1 MSKFEKVKI
10 ALEGKTKNSSDFLTV
25 TKNTDARHT
34 GKYVLKNVL
43 TNNVKGKSYKTLNEI
58 IKEFKLI
65 I

>member
-10 ALEGKTKNSSDFLTV
+10 ALEGKTRNSSNLTV
-25 TKNTDARHT
+25 IKNTDARHT

-58 IKEFKLI
+58 VKEFKLI